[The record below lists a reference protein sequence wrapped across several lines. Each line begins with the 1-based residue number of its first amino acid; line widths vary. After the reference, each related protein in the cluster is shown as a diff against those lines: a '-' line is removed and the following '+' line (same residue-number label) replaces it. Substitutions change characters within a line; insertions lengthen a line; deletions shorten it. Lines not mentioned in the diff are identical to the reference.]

1 MFSMY
6 RNRIFVTLGPE
17 TVLVHHSGNLEISHM
32 NFTRCDVMQLFWIN
46 VFTPIIKP
54 ILVNLFI
61 ILLFA
66 WTVIIDY
73 IDIDTIFLDT

>member
-1 MFSMY
+1 
-6 RNRIFVTLGPE
+6 
-17 TVLVHHSGNLEISHM
+17 
-32 NFTRCDVMQLFWIN
+32 MQLFWIN

-66 WTVIIDY
+66 STVIIDY